1 MNDAA
6 IQTGC
11 GPVDELLGG
20 GFERGTVTQLYGP
33 PAAGKTNL
41 ALSAAVE
48 TAATGGTVVYIDTEG
63 VSVDR
68 FDQLLSARVGT
79 DGAVA
84 GDRDRDPNSN
94 PTLDPDPDE
103 LESGTEPT
111 MERDTGPKSK
121 SHPERDTD
129 TTGDTHPDIETVA
142 SRIVIEDALDFEEQA
157 EAVRDAEEFAERAD
171 LIVLDSATGFYRLE
185 RTGEGSD
192 GEALRSVTRQVTH
205 LLSLARKHELA
216 VVLTN
221 QVFADPDSDR
231 TRALG
236 GNTLE
241 HWTGV
246 VLRLE
251 RFRGGKRRAMLE
263 KHRSKPA
270 GESAQFRITDA
281 GIEGDGER
289 GRH

>member
-1 MNDAA
+1 MNDEA
-6 IQTGC
+6 IPTGC

-20 GFERGTVTQLYGP
+20 GFERGTVTQVYGP

-48 TAATGGTVVYIDTEG
+48 TAVAGGTAVYVDTEG

-68 FDQLLSARVGT
+68 FQQLLSARV
-79 DGAVA
+79 D
-84 GDRDRDPNSN
+84 
-94 PTLDPDPDE
+94 DE
-103 LESGTEPT
+103 DVEA
-111 MERDTGPKSK
+111 
-121 SHPERDTD
+121 
-129 TTGDTHPDIETVA
+129 VA
-142 SRIVIEDALDFEEQA
+142 SRIVIEDAVDFEEQS
-157 EAVRDAEEFAERAD
+157 EAVRDTEEFAERAD

-185 RTGEGSD
+185 RTGESD
-192 GEALRSVTRQVTH
+192 GGEALRSVARQVTH
-205 LLSLARKHELA
+205 LLSLARKHDLA

-221 QVFADPDSDR
+221 QVFADPDADR

-251 RFRGGKRRAMLE
+251 RFRGGNRRATLE
-263 KHRSKPA
+263 KHRSKA
-270 GESAQFRITDA
+270 VGESVQFRITDR
-281 GIEGDGER
+281 GLEGGDESM
-289 GRH
+289 HH